1 MIVAKV
7 ASAEFACKCFD
18 RRTFERHR
26 DFSTPGATLKE
37 AASIPTKQVVGPR
50 CIFKVAPSKRCWRA
64 ALAPIG
70 RKKIGDAWGITGK
83 AYVDRTTAALRLLEY
98 QGVGKERE

>member
-1 MIVAKV
+1 
-7 ASAEFACKCFD
+7 
-18 RRTFERHR
+18 
-26 DFSTPGATLKE
+26 
-37 AASIPTKQVVGPR
+37 
-50 CIFKVAPSKRCWRA
+50 VAPSKRCWRA